1 MKKMKHIKRIVL
13 KFLLDLFIKL
23 YAWIFGLHVCMD
35 IVLCLL
41 PTEVKRGH
49 WIPLS
54 YSYECLPTTMSCWE
68 SNQGYLQECMLLT
81 TQSSFS
87 HLKIF
92 GRDRL
97 RILYLYIHVQMPIF
111 CYYVQF
117 SVNDIRRVCVKRK
130 IIAIFWFLLNW
141 MKNNIIA
148 C

>member
-1 MKKMKHIKRIVL
+1 MKHIKKIVL

-23 YAWIFGLHVCMD
+23 YAWVFELHMSMD

-54 YSYECLPTTMSCWE
+54 CSYECLPTTMSCWE
-68 SNQGYLQECMLLT
+68 SNQGYVQECMLLT

-97 RILYLYIHVQMPIF
+97 
-111 CYYVQF
+111 
-117 SVNDIRRVCVKRK
+117 
-130 IIAIFWFLLNW
+130 AIFIIFIYPCTNAYLLLLCTILSKWYKKGMCKKENNCNFLILVKLNE
-141 MKNNIIA
+141 K
-148 C
+148 